1 MNATISEN
9 TSTSG
14 MAAIQSIVSHRS
26 VAAPIAQVWNSLR
39 FYEELDHKPPF
50 LLRLLLPRPQRTV
63 TSPKTVGEQTTLP
76 YDSGHYSKQVTKLEA
91 PHRYE
96 FDVTEQRMRSDRG
109 VLLLS
114 GAYTLRELSA
124 TQTDLSITTR
134 YASGIRPRWFAEP
147 VERLLC
153 RRLQRHLLDA
163 VEAKAGQ

>member
-1 MNATISEN
+1 MNATVSEN
-9 TSTSG
+9 TSPRSL
-14 MAAIQSIVSHRS
+14 AAIQSIVTHRV
-26 VAAPIAQVWNSLR
+26 VAAPVARVWDSLR
-39 FYEELDHKPPF
+39 FYEELEHKPPF
-50 LLRLLLPRPQRTV
+50 LLRLLLPRPERTV
-63 TSPKTVGEQTTLP
+63 TSARAVGDQTTLS
-76 YDSGHYSKQVTKLEA
+76 YVGGHYSKQVTKLES

-114 GAYTLRELSA
+114 GAYTLRELST

-147 VERLLC
+147 IERYLC

-163 VEAKAGQ
+163 IQAKAAR